1 MNAILVGHSTVLF
14 DAGSFHILT
23 DPNFDSSMGF
33 IMRRM
38 VKPAFNIDGLPN
50 KTIIVITHSH
60 IDHLSLSSIRQIK
73 DVQAILCPKK
83 TGRYFKDIHEDKVFE
98 LNHGESKNIAA
109 ARITALPAVHAS
121 ARYMW
126 GRKTQ
131 TNSYIIRINGK
142 TIFFVGDSG
151 YSQVFK
157 NIGRKYSIDVAF
169 LPIGLA
175 TPSFLFGKE
184 HLSPADAVKVFVD
197 LKAGL
202 MVPVHYGTFRTILER
217 HSWPLKEF
225 CRLTRL
231 YNLEEKVIIPQFG
244 KRFEF

>member
-38 VKPAFNIDGLPN
+38 VKPAFNIDELLN

-73 DVQAILCPKK
+73 DVHAILCPKK
-83 TGRYFKDIHEDKVFE
+83 TGRYFNNLHEDKVFE
-98 LNHGESKNIAA
+98 VDHGESKKIAA
-109 ARITALPAVHAS
+109 ARITALPAMHTS
-121 ARYMW
+121 ARYFW
-126 GRKTQ
+126 ERKTT

-175 TPSFLFGKE
+175 TPSFLFGKD

-197 LKAGL
+197 LQARF

-231 YNLEEKVIIPQFG
+231 YDLEKKVIIPQFG
-244 KRFEF
+244 ERFEF

>member
-1 MNAILVGHSTVLF
+1 MNAVLVGHSTVLF
-14 DAGSFHILT
+14 DTGGFHILT
-23 DPNFDSSMGF
+23 DPNFDSSMGV
-33 IMRRM
+33 IMRRI
-38 VKPAFNIDGLPN
+38 VKPALNIGELLN
-50 KTIIVITHSH
+50 RTLIIITHSH

-73 DVQAILCPKK
+73 DVHAILCPKK
-83 TGRYFKDIHEDKVFE
+83 TGRYFGNLHEDKVFE
-98 LNHGESKNIAA
+98 VDHGESRNIAA
-109 ARITALPAVHAS
+109 ARITALPAMHRS

-126 GRKTQ
+126 GRKTK

-184 HLSPADAVKVFVD
+184 HLSPADAVKVFMD
-197 LKAGL
+197 LKAKF

-225 CRLTRL
+225 CRLIRL
-231 YNLEEKVIIPQFG
+231 YDLEKKVVKPQFG
-244 KRFEF
+244 ETFTF

>member
-1 MNAILVGHSTVLF
+1 MNAIVVGHSTVLF
-14 DAGSFHILT
+14 GAEPYHILT

-33 IMRRM
+33 IMRRI
-38 VKPAFNIDGLPN
+38 VKPALNVDTLHS
-50 KTIIVITHSH
+50 KTVIIITHSH
-60 IDHLSLSSIRQIK
+60 VDHLSLSSIRQIK
-73 DVQAILCPKK
+73 DVHAILCPKK
-83 TGRYFKDIHEDKVFE
+83 TGRYFKDIYKDKVFE
-98 LNHGESKNIAA
+98 LDYEESKDIAA
-109 ARITALPAVHAS
+109 VNITALPAMHTS

-126 GRKTQ
+126 GRKTK

-151 YSQVFK
+151 HSPIFK
-157 NIGRKYSIDVAF
+157 DIGRKYSIDVAF

-175 TPSFLFGKE
+175 TPSFLFGKD
-184 HLSPADAVKVFVD
+184 HLSPADAVKVFVE
-197 LKAGL
+197 LKAKL

-231 YNLEEKVIIPQFG
+231 YDLEKKVIIPQFG
-244 KRFEF
+244 EIFEF